1 MVVLKLTPM
10 QSIFFFCQNK
20 VPYGILARFVLY
32 QLGQLVLRALC
43 LDSFWFGTNYL
54 TFSNS
59 APVPSNFVFDHIGRY
74 VKLNYINI
82 FTLNFVI
89 HTIILGE
96 QVLPTSIVD
105 GPVTQPEITAEQNV
119 KAEHF
124 AVTFIAFDL

>member
-20 VPYGILARFVLY
+20 VPYGILAPYVLPA
-32 QLGQLVLRALC
+32 GPVVLRALC

-82 FTLNFVI
+82 FTLK
-89 HTIILGE
+89 ILSYI
-96 QVLPTSIVD
+96 LL
-105 GPVTQPEITAEQNV
+105 
-119 KAEHF
+119 F
-124 AVTFIAFDL
+124 